1 MGRRGRIPQRH
12 RKASTAK
19 VAPPCRGRLRDALE
33 GPVVEM
39 VRFVGFEL
47 PLLTIFNDDGLKAQA
62 APRGNPLEQENCN
75 GAVGT
80 DP

>member
-12 RKASTAK
+12 RNASTAK
-19 VAPPCRGRLRDALE
+19 VAPSCRRRLRDALE

-39 VRFVGFEL
+39 VRLVGFEL
-47 PLLTIFNDDGLKAQA
+47 PLLTIFNDDGLKEQA
-62 APRGNPLEQENCN
+62 APWGNPPEQENCN
-75 GAVGT
+75 GAAGT